1 MIFDKTTILG
11 SSTEYKYFGSNLY
24 NYKKIKTLKVEG
36 FLIDDSIVDTE
47 STANNAAIDGFLST
61 ATMES
66 VEINEEDFGT
76 GKLTQISFSD
86 DDLSPNLK
94 KVSATIEIYED
105 PLTID
110 GGGGGDDS
118 LNSLFTSA
126 NSTKFLESLSESFS
140 FSESVSSKT
149 FNYSVDILYLDD
161 ESNNPLALSQTLAL
175 ALIDKALANQLIDGY
190 NADPTEYKLYRTES
204 IDEISR
210 SYSLSHQYDFVKPLD
225 GEESST
231 EVQFDKTIETSV
243 STDRNGITTVTEK
256 GVIRNVGQIVNSSM
270 SNLKTAATTQIET
283 NSFAR
288 CQTAFSAFVGNAANT
303 GITDTPYS
311 AANPL
316 VEKRISVVRDIDE
329 RNLTI
334 NYTVTYSNDIS
345 IQDTHSW
352 SYNHEIKKTESF
364 YLISERGQIVG
375 DGKPFPVGNS
385 SIDVAKTAWDTVY
398 DGIKQRVETVFRDNT
413 IEFRELFIS
422 SEDVNYSE
430 IDGTIT
436 YAFTYSSEPKEGDP
450 TQITTKNNVTHSY
463 PVDLK
468 NNFNILKDTQISQKL
483 NLATVGNTTLNMQ
496 LRGQKETTFQD
507 YIGFVNENISKYT
520 PNEELIHISS
530 APKISFTPKKNLMTF
545 SINWNWLREVADIDD
560 I

>member
-36 FLIDDSIVDTE
+36 FLIDGSVLGEE
-47 STANNAAIDGFLST
+47 STANNTAIDGFLST

-66 VEINEEDFGT
+66 VDINGKNFGT

-118 LNSLFTSA
+118 LNSLLSST

-149 FNYSVDILYLDD
+149 FDYSVDILYLDD
-161 ESNNPLALSQTLAL
+161 ETNNRLDLSQTLAL
-175 ALIDKALANQLIDGY
+175 ALIEKALANQLIDGY
-190 NADPTEYKLYRTES
+190 NADETEYKLYRTEN

-210 SYSLSHQYDFVKPLD
+210 SYSLSHKYDFVKP
-225 GEESST
+225 SSSEDAT
-231 EVQFDKTIETSV
+231 THDRTIETSV

-256 GVIRNVGQIVNSSM
+256 GVIRHIGTINATSM
-270 SNLKTAATTQIET
+270 EELETEATNQIET
-283 NSFAR
+283 DSFTR
-288 CQTAFSAFVGNAANT
+288 CETAFQGFDGDADNT
-303 GITDTPYS
+303 GITSTPYGS
-311 AANPL
+311 PNPL
-316 VEKRISVVRDIDE
+316 VDKRISVVRDIDE

-345 IQDTHSW
+345 IQDTYSW

-364 YLISERGQIVG
+364 YLVSERGQIVG
-375 DGKPFPVGNS
+375 DGKPFPIGSS
-385 SIDVAKTAWDTVY
+385 SIEVAKTAWDTVY
-398 DGIKQRVETVFRDNT
+398 DGIKERIEAEFKDNT
-413 IEFRELFIS
+413 IDFRQIFIS
-422 SEDVNYSE
+422 TEDVNYSE

-450 TQITTKNNVTHSY
+450 EKITTKNTVTHSY

-483 NLATVGNTTLNMQ
+483 NLATVGNTTLNME
-496 LRGQKETTFQD
+496 LRGQKETTFKE

-520 PNEELIHISS
+520 PDEELTHISS
-530 APKISFTPKKNLMTF
+530 SPKISFTPKKNLMTF
-545 SINWNWLREVADIDD
+545 SINWNWLRKVADIDD